1 MIVHTVHTVLT
12 ILTVITIILIYSYIP
27 KNKNKNK
34 INKLNVQ
41 ELNSAQ
47 ANFESVSFLNY
58 GRSTYLLLRT
68 KC

>member
-12 ILTVITIILIYSYIP
+12 ILTVITIILIYSYTP
-27 KNKNKNK
+27 KNKNKNKNK

-47 ANFESVSFLNY
+47 ANFESVSFAK
-58 GRSTYLLLRT
+58 LR
-68 KC
+68 